1 MNSQVKMMRSR
12 PSLVALRAFEAAARH
27 GNFSVAAAELHQ
39 TPSAVSH
46 QIKSLEKYFGFQLFI
61 RHSRYLELNNQGRR
75 LFDVIKPA
83 FDSIDQICAQLRP
96 FAESDKLAVHC
107 SPSFASNWLGPRLP
121 EFFAK
126 YPQFTLQLSSSAT
139 PIDLHKHPELDMV
152 IAYGSALKSSDICVQ
167 GLGEEECCPLGAP
180 TLLGGKTHIE
190 LQELDTIPLIESQ
203 LNPLSWHD
211 FFRLHG
217 KPLPEITHRP
227 SFDRGA
233 LALAAAVDGLG
244 LALES
249 VRFSQQELAK
259 GSLVKFSIEGCASVM
274 REMHF
279 LCYRHTQKNSP
290 RIVAFHEW
298 LIEECKAD
306 GD

>member
-1 MNSQVKMMRSR
+1 MMSSR

-27 GNFSVAAAELHQ
+27 GNFSVAATELHQ

-61 RHSRYLELNNQGRR
+61 RHSRHLELNNQGRR

-83 FDSIDQICAQLRP
+83 FDSIDQICTELRP
-96 FAESDKLAVHC
+96 FAETEKLAVHC

-121 EFFAK
+121 GFFAK
-126 YPQFTLQLSSSAT
+126 YPQFTLQLSSSAA
-139 PIDLHKHPELDMV
+139 PIDLHKQPELDMV
-152 IAYGSALKSSDICVQ
+152 IAYGAAVRSSDICIQ
-167 GLGEEECCPLGAP
+167 GLGMEECCPLGAP
-180 TLLGGKTHIE
+180 MLLGGRTTVRFGE
-190 LQELDTIPLIESQ
+190 LATISLIESQ
-203 LNPLSWHD
+203 LNPLSWQD
-211 FFRLHG
+211 FFRLHA
-217 KPLPEITHRP
+217 KPLPEIIHRP

-259 GSLVKFSIEGCASVM
+259 GSLAKFAIEGCASVM
-274 REMHF
+274 REIHF
-279 LCYRHTQKNSP
+279 LCYRHTQRNSAKV
-290 RIVAFHEW
+290 VAFRDW
-298 LIEECKAD
+298 LTQECAMD
-306 GD
+306 NG

>member
-1 MNSQVKMMRSR
+1 MKSR
-12 PSLVALRAFEAAARH
+12 PSLVALRAFEAAARL

-46 QIKSLEKYFGFQLFI
+46 QIKSLEQYFGFQLFD
-61 RHSRYLELNNQGRR
+61 RHRRHLELNNQGRR

-83 FDSIDQICAQLRP
+83 FDSIDQICTQLRP
-96 FAESDKLAVHC
+96 FAETEKLAVHC

-121 EFFAK
+121 AFFTK
-126 YPQFTLQLSSSAT
+126 YPQFTLQLSSSAA

-152 IAYGSALKSSDICVQ
+152 IAYGAALKSSDVCVQ
-167 GLGEEECCPLGAP
+167 SLGMEECCPLGAP
-180 TLLGGKTHIE
+180 MLLGGRTHIE
-190 LQELDTIPLIESQ
+190 LHELDSIALIESQ

-217 KPLPEITHRP
+217 KPLPEIRHRP

-249 VRFSQQELAK
+249 VRFSQQELAN
-259 GSLVKFSIEGCASVM
+259 GSLVKFTIEGCAPVM
-274 REMHF
+274 REVHF
-279 LCYRHTQKNSP
+279 LCYRHAQRNSP
-290 RIVAFHEW
+290 KIIAFHEW
-298 LIEECKAD
+298 LTRQCLLD
-306 GD
+306 GVS

>member
-1 MNSQVKMMRSR
+1 MRSR

-27 GNFSVAAAELHQ
+27 GNFSVAATELHQ
-39 TPSAVSH
+39 TPSAISH
-46 QIKSLEKYFGFQLFI
+46 QIKSLEKFFGFQLFT
-61 RHSRYLELNNQGRR
+61 RHSRHLELNHQGRR
-75 LFDVIKPA
+75 LLNVIQPA
-83 FDSIDQICAQLRP
+83 FDSIDQICSELRP
-96 FAESDKLAVHC
+96 FAETEKLAVHC

-126 YPQFTLQLSSSAT
+126 YPQFTLQLSSSAS

-152 IAYGSALKSSDICVQ
+152 IAYGAAFKSSDICVQ
-167 GLGEEECCPLGAP
+167 SLGMEECCPLGTP
-180 TLLGGKTHIE
+180 TLLGGRTKIE
-190 LQELDTIPLIESQ
+190 FGELDTIPLIESQ
-203 LNPLSWHD
+203 LNPLSWQD

-217 KPLPEITHRP
+217 KPLPEIRHRP

-259 GSLVKFSIEGCASVM
+259 GSLVKFAIEGCAPVM
-274 REMHF
+274 REVHF
-279 LCYRHTQKNSP
+279 LCYRHTQRNSSK
-290 RIVAFHEW
+290 IVAFRDW
-298 LIEECKAD
+298 LTCECARDALK
-306 GD
+306 